1 MIGYILTEAE
11 KDAIQGQEFAPFE
24 RFNCVQDIND
34 VWFNF
39 VTEQQISLV
48 EASQY
53 AWVLECPQ
61 GEYVPKP
68 TPSPFEL

>member
-39 VTEQQISLV
+39 VTAQQIPAV
-48 EASQY
+48 QTSQF
-53 AWVLECPQ
+53 AWVLNLPT

-68 TPSPFEL
+68 DPFEI